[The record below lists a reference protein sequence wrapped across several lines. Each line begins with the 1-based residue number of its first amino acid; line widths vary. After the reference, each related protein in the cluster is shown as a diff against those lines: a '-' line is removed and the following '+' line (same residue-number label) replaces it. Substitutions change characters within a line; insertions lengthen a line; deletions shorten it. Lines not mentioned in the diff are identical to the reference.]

1 MVWNFRQSARA
12 YRFLGHKELFR
23 NLSYVQSKNS
33 FENYFFDDDMPV
45 SDFEIQSRMQLMMWN
60 LPQMEHLS
68 VRHPQI
74 GRSVYGYRR

>member
-12 YRFLGHKELFR
+12 YRFLGHKELFQ
-23 NLSYVQSKNS
+23 NLSYVQSKA
-33 FENYFFDDDMPV
+33 FLQIT
-45 SDFEIQSRMQLMMWN
+45 FEIQSRMQLMMWN